1 MLDISRR
8 LCIFV
13 GMPRTAL
20 PEPNR
25 LAELMR
31 RDDLSRV
38 DVAFRMGVGEAT
50 VYRWMTGRTSIPD
63 SRKLALSE
71 LFDVPVTYL
80 MRWDDPTN
88 KAA

>member
-1 MLDISRR
+1 MLDIRSR
-8 LCIFV
+8 LCIFSR
-13 GMPRTAL
+13 MPRTAL

-31 RDDLSRV
+31 RDGFNRV
-38 DVAFRMGVGEAT
+38 AVAHEMGVGEAT

-63 SRKLALSE
+63 ERKLKLSQ
-71 LFDVPVTYL
+71 LFEVPVAYL
-80 MRWDDPTN
+80 MRWDDPIN

>member
-1 MLDISRR
+1 MLDIQRR
-8 LCIFV
+8 LCILPC
-13 GMPRTAL
+13 MPRASL

-31 RDDLSRV
+31 RDNLNRV
-38 DVAFRMGVGEAT
+38 NVAHHMGVGEAT

-63 SRKLALSE
+63 ERKLALSQ
-71 LFDVPVTYL
+71 LFEVSVPYL
-80 MRWDDPTN
+80 MRWDDPIN